1 MGSGRPFALLVACS
15 MLSCAG
21 ESKDDAQAQQERVDE
36 QAQVKAREA
45 GRREADREAC
55 RRLRGRLDSFTAL
68 EGTPRLDEQRH
79 RVLGQA
85 KGWPVV
91 FRRPPVR
98 DLEEV
103 PPYFRVL
110 AESLDD
116 PRRAFS
122 AFETLRGRA
131 RHHRKEVRAILMP
144 EGYLYAQ
151 DPEVARWLVTHLDLE
166 RLFDEPEIWLMRGD
180 GVHRLVRTEQ
190 GYRYADGPDEGTV
203 GSLLLFDRVA
213 VRRADL
219 FPVLHVDFVPE
230 AERAGFDRLSLER
243 VTPEGIKARIR
254 YGAEDRWADAVFT
267 EVDGRVELA
276 CEVVEEGERD
286 EVLAFRER
294 QHLRATAAVQL
305 RRAVN
310 AQVRERLMFDEP
322 REEVGQQ
329 DGSLRP
335 LWLWAY
341 RHGGDGYS
349 FNQVWYP
356 VFDPQGRPHPPQ
368 VCIDFVLDT
377 YERASGTWFAGRNE
391 ERKRVTGRVDFERF
405 DMPNRRSVEAVADYF
420 RSNPGTF
427 SIWDLEPD
435 QRIRFAQREA
445 FYDFLREHADRFRVG
460 DVVLIHGPRGGEAHY
475 HSFIVSRSD
484 PITGMPVEVAENAGK
499 PRLRSWH
506 SAMQS
511 GPLRTIRSVM
521 TPELSWLRQVFASD
535 GKAVA
540 LADGEPSSSPGTP
553 QPKPPAQPAVTP
565 N

>member
-1 MGSGRPFALLVACS
+1 MEVGRCFALLVACS

-21 ESKDDAQAQQERVDE
+21 ESKDEAQARHERADE
-36 QAQVKAREA
+36 QAQARDREA
-45 GRREADREAC
+45 AQREADHEAC
-55 RRLRGRLDSFTAL
+55 RRLRGRVDSFPAL
-68 EGTPRLDEQRH
+68 AGTPRLDEQRH

-98 DLEEV
+98 DLDQV
-103 PPYFRVL
+103 PAYFRVL

-131 RHHRKEVRAILMP
+131 RHHRKEVRAILLP
-144 EGYLYAQ
+144 EGYLYAE

-166 RLFDEPEIWLMRGD
+166 RLFEEPEIWLMRGD
-180 GVHRLVRTEQ
+180 GVHRLIRSEQ
-190 GYRYADGPDEGTV
+190 GYRHADGPSEGSV
-203 GSLLLFDRVA
+203 ASLLLFDRVA
-213 VRRADL
+213 VRRTDL
-219 FPVLHVDFVPE
+219 FPVLHADFVPA
-230 AERAGFDRLSLER
+230 AERAGFDRVRLER
-243 VTPEGIKARIR
+243 VTSEGIKARVR

-276 CEVVEEGERD
+276 CEVVEEDLRD
-286 EVLAFRER
+286 GVLAFRAH
-294 QHLRATAAVQL
+294 QHVRETAAEHL
-305 RRAVN
+305 RRAME
-310 AQVRERLMFDEP
+310 AQVRERLLFDEP

-349 FNQVWYP
+349 FNKVWYP
-356 VFDPQGRPHPPQ
+356 VFDTQGRPHPPQ

-405 DMPNRRSVEAVADYF
+405 EMPNRRSVEAVADYF
-420 RSNPGTF
+420 RSNPGMF
-427 SIWDLEPD
+427 SLWDLEPE

-445 FYDFLREHADRFRVG
+445 FYDFLRDHADRFRVG

-511 GPLRTIRSVM
+511 GPLRSIRNVM
-521 TPELSWLRQVFASD
+521 TPELTWLRQVFAAD
-535 GKAVA
+535 GQAVA
-540 LADGEPSSSPGTP
+540 LVTGEPSSPPGAP
-553 QPKPPAQPAVTP
+553 QPKPPSQPVVTP